1 MNREIDPAELD
12 ALLSPEELPRVAEF
26 LAGYLHEDWSADY
39 DSPAEATYEY
49 LAEAD
54 PNDVEELAT
63 EWTVV
68 SQAAHRLGLEELNR
82 ALLERFRCGWRAL
95 SVAEVD
101 GVTRELENA
110 TRE

>member
-1 MNREIDPAELD
+1 MSREPDPAEL
-12 ALLSPEELPRVAEF
+12 AELLSPAELPRVAEF
-26 LAGYLHEDWSADY
+26 LAGYLHEDWAIDY
-39 DSPAEATYEY
+39 ESPSEAIYEY

-68 SQAAHRLGLEELNR
+68 AQAAHRLGLDELNR
-82 ALLERFRCGWRAL
+82 ALTGRFRCGWRAL
-95 SVAEVD
+95 SIAEVD

-110 TRE
+110 IRD